1 MNSLDEKETAIYDK
15 LINKPSNDWEIYY
28 WAIGRYTVY
37 YPLNSGSEFI
47 RKYITGLQVY
57 YYYQLSSGSKFT
69 IGENFTGLLIYYLLI
84 S

>member
-37 YPLNSGSEFI
+37 YPLNSGSEFTMGN
-47 RKYITGLQVY
+47 YVTGL
-57 YYYQLSSGSKFT
+57 LSSGSKFRV
-69 IGENFTGLLIYYLLI
+69 
-84 S
+84 